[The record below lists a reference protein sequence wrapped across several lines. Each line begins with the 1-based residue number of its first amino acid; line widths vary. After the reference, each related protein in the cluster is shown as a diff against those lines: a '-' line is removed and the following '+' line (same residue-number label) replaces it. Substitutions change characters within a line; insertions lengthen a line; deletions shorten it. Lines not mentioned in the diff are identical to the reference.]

1 MSSGILLLLDDVIA
15 LTKNVSIYSSKIGSS
30 SILTFK
36 KVSGVV
42 IDDIA
47 VTPKYLSKISP
58 SSEIPII
65 LRIIKF
71 SLINKIL
78 FILPII
84 LLFSYF
90 IPQLILPILVLGA
103 FYLLFEGGEKILEW
117 LGYHKESY
125 SKLKINKMNNE
136 NKKIKGA
143 IKTDFVLSA
152 EIMSIASNE
161 NLNSPIID
169 QFLILLLISVLLTV
183 VVYGLVF
190 LIVRSDDFAIYL
202 IEEQTSLIL
211 QRFGLFLIKII
222 PYLLKLLSI
231 IGTFAMIF
239 IGGEIIFNAIQ
250 NYFQIYLVNL
260 NLFFKFGVVPIYLC
274 VGLILSIITNLVFFL
289 VRRLNFF

>member
-1 MSSGILLLLDDVIA
+1 MSSGILLLFDDVIA
-15 LTKNVSIYSSKIGSS
+15 LTQNVSIYSSKIASS
-30 SILTFK
+30 SVLTFK

-47 VTPKYLSKISP
+47 VTPKYLSEISP
-58 SSEIPII
+58 SREIPII
-65 LRIIKF
+65 LKILKF

-78 FILPII
+78 FILPTI
-84 LLFSYF
+84 LLLSYF
-90 IPQLILPILVLGA
+90 IPRVILPILVVGA

-117 LGYHKESY
+117 LGAHKKK
-125 SKLKINKMNNE
+125 KLQSKINDVDNE

-161 NLNSPIID
+161 NIKLPIFD
-169 QFLILLLISVLLTV
+169 QFSILLLISILLTV
-183 VVYGLVF
+183 VVYGLVL

-202 IEEQTSLIL
+202 IEKQTKIFIKKL
-211 QRFGLFLIKII
+211 GYYLIKII
-222 PYLLKLLSI
+222 PYLLKILSV

-250 NYFQIYLVNL
+250 YYLPLNL
-260 NLFFKFGVVPIYLC
+260 NGLSLFFKFGTIPIYLC
-274 VGLILSIITNLVFFL
+274 VGLVLSILINFFYL
-289 VRRLNFF
+289 FLRRLNLF

>member
-36 KVSGVV
+36 KVSCVV

-78 FILPII
+78 IILPII

-90 IPQLILPILVLGA
+90 ITQLILPILVLGA

-202 IEEQTSLIL
+202 IEEQKSLIL

>member
-36 KVSGVV
+36 KVSDVV

>member
-1 MSSGILLLLDDVIA
+1 
-15 LTKNVSIYSSKIGSS
+15 
-30 SILTFK
+30 
-36 KVSGVV
+36 
-42 IDDIA
+42 
-47 VTPKYLSKISP
+47 
-58 SSEIPII
+58 
-65 LRIIKF
+65 
-71 SLINKIL
+71 
-78 FILPII
+78 
-84 LLFSYF
+84 
-90 IPQLILPILVLGA
+90 
-103 FYLLFEGGEKILEW
+103 
-117 LGYHKESY
+117 
-125 SKLKINKMNNE
+125 MNNE

-202 IEEQTSLIL
+202 IEEQKSLIL

>member
-47 VTPKYLSKISP
+47 VTSKYLSKISP
-58 SSEIPII
+58 SSEIPTI

-78 FILPII
+78 IILPII

-202 IEEQTSLIL
+202 IEEQKSLIL

>member
-1 MSSGILLLLDDVIA
+1 
-15 LTKNVSIYSSKIGSS
+15 
-30 SILTFK
+30 
-36 KVSGVV
+36 
-42 IDDIA
+42 
-47 VTPKYLSKISP
+47 
-58 SSEIPII
+58 
-65 LRIIKF
+65 
-71 SLINKIL
+71 
-78 FILPII
+78 
-84 LLFSYF
+84 LFSYF

-117 LGYHKESY
+117 LGYYKESY